1 MNYVRLTIFGE
12 PFVLSKKGGKE
23 MQEKADLF
31 KMKSTIK
38 ELYKVSFDKESQKL
52 LLKLFARFG
61 LKADFNED
69 GTLDCVWTI

>member
-1 MNYVRLTIFGE
+1 
-12 PFVLSKKGGKE
+12 
-23 MQEKADLF
+23 MQETADFF
-31 KMKSTIK
+31 KMKSTIR

-61 LKADFNED
+61 LKAVFNED

>member
-1 MNYVRLTIFGE
+1 
-12 PFVLSKKGGKE
+12 

-31 KMKSTIK
+31 MLKNTIK